1 MLELRRILIPLD
13 GSELSERALP
23 YAIALAKR
31 FQSAVTLLRVV
42 EVPFSAGATDFNVA
56 HWAREALQYGYREA
70 QSYLDAKE
78 IELKQEGIHARTL
91 VREESPAEDIL
102 LAARSENADLIV
114 ISSHGKGGSTQWTA
128 GSVADK
134 VMNHSP
140 CPVFLVRRNNGEGR
154 TR

>member
-1 MLELRRILIPLD
+1 MLELRRILVPLD

-23 YAIALAKR
+23 YAIALAKQ
-31 FQSAVTLLRVV
+31 FQSEVTLLRVV
-42 EVPFSAGATDFNVA
+42 EAPFQAGATDSNVD
-56 HWAREALQYGYREA
+56 HWAREALQHGYREA
-70 QSYLDAKE
+70 QSYLDTTE
-78 IELKQEGIHARTL
+78 IELKKQGIHARTL
-91 VREESPAEDIL
+91 VREESPAADIL
-102 LAARSENADLIV
+102 LAAKSENADLIV

-140 CPVFLVRRNNGEGR
+140 CPVFLVRRNNGAEM